1 MTSVVLDASAVLAL
15 VRDEPGADKVAPH
28 VGRAAISAV
37 NLQEVI
43 KELLLSGLVEA
54 TVRELLDELRLDLRA
69 HDVDAAYAAAGLH
82 AHTRQ
87 YGRGLGDRSCL
98 ALAMQLGVPALT
110 GDREWKKVKVKGL
123 RIELIRS

>member
-28 VGRAAISAV
+28 VGRAVISAV

-43 KELLLSGLVEA
+43 KELLLSGLNEA
-54 TVRELLDELRLDLRA
+54 MIRELLDELRLDVRA

-82 AHTRQ
+82 AQTRQ

-98 ALAMQLGVPALT
+98 ALAVQLGVPALT
-110 GDREWKKVKVKGL
+110 ADREWKKVRVKNL
-123 RIELIRS
+123 KLEHIR